1 MNLTLKN
8 QEIWCKFPSFLLV
21 KKRKEKGKRK
31 EEKGRERGRKNGR
44 KEGSLANVCYSRI
57 MAAP

>member
-21 KKRKEKGKRK
+21 KKRKRK
-31 EEKGRERGRKNGR
+31 EEKGRERKKEWKEGR
-44 KEGSLANVCYSRI
+44 KEV
-57 MAAP
+57 